1 MSDACRTSL
10 LSALVCCVS
19 TALLQLELTPVPP
32 SLVRSLHLVFVWL
45 SLPLAYCLCLSCI
58 SSPLAVSEFMIQ
70 GGDVT
75 GTGKGNVSVWGTTFA
90 NEVNEAVRFSTRGLL
105 AMANAYPKAD
115 TNGCQFFLT
124 LDSAP
129 HLNGTATIFGKYVCH
144 VGGVSLS
151 LSCGFG
157 HVAAP
162 IQLLTCVLLLLCP
175 LVYAWSAAAPCFFHR
190 HRRVIHGND
199 TLAAIEAVPVDA
211 DDRPLTPVTIDRVT
225 IHANPLADR
234 PSAAALLGQA

>member
-1 MSDACRTSL
+1 
-10 LSALVCCVS
+10 
-19 TALLQLELTPVPP
+19 
-32 SLVRSLHLVFVWL
+32 
-45 SLPLAYCLCLSCI
+45 
-58 SSPLAVSEFMIQ
+58 MIQ

-144 VGGVSLS
+144 GSV
-151 LSCGFG
+151 CRCRF
-157 HVAAP
+157 
-162 IQLLTCVLLLLCP
+162 
-175 LVYAWSAAAPCFFHR
+175 SAAL
-190 HRRVIHGND
+190 VI
-199 TLAAIEAVPVDA
+199 LL
-211 DDRPLTPVTIDRVT
+211 PLF
-225 IHANPLADR
+225 
-234 PSAAALLGQA
+234 SC

>member
-1 MSDACRTSL
+1 ML
-10 LSALVCCVS
+10 L
-19 TALLQLELTPVPP
+19 
-32 SLVRSLHLVFVWL
+32 WL
-45 SLPLAYCLCLSCI
+45 PLPLACCICLSCI

-105 AMANAYPKAD
+105 AMANAYPKA
-115 TNGCQFFLT
+115 TPTGCHLLT
-124 LDSAP
+124 LDSTP
-129 HLNGTATIFGKYVCH
+129 HLNGTATIFGK
-144 VGGVSLS
+144 
-151 LSCGFG
+151 
-157 HVAAP
+157 
-162 IQLLTCVLLLLCP
+162 
-175 LVYAWSAAAPCFFHR
+175 
-190 HRRVIHGND
+190 VIHGND

-234 PSAAALLGQA
+234 PSSAALLGQA